1 MLGGIRGNI
10 PYRLRR
16 LRLLPISNR
25 CILAQAVRPSA
36 AAISVCVQSP
46 RRDYLPVFP
55 SLPRYGLRAGHRN
68 PNFLSVDTMKTHFLD
83 LLGPYTDRVA
93 LMIFEFGAGIGRA
106 FDGVESFAE
115 ALSSFLVPLPTTF
128 RFGVEIRHAQFL
140 EPEYFRALRENCVA
154 HVFNSWTEM
163 PGIDQQMNHNEAFT
177 ANFTAAR
184 ALLVPGRAGMRTRCV
199 CFRRTGKS
207 KNRTPKFGRRYESC
221 WFGEEAG
228 GTDVHLREQSAGRF
242 CARDDCGDC

>member
-10 PYRLRR
+10 PHRLRR

-25 CILAQAVRPSA
+25 CILAQAVR
-36 AAISVCVQSP
+36 
-46 RRDYLPVFP
+46 
-55 SLPRYGLRAGHRN
+55 
-68 PNFLSVDTMKTHFLD
+68 
-83 LLGPYTDRVA
+83 
-93 LMIFEFGAGIGRA
+93 RA

-128 RFGVEIRHAQFL
+128 RFGVEIRHAQLL

-184 ALLVPGRAGMRTRCV
+184 ALLVRQGRLRRLLMGFQGV
-199 CFRRTGKS
+199 VVDGQFRRYPCKACRRM
-207 KNRTPKFGRRYESC
+207 KRTLC
-221 WFGEEAG
+221 
-228 GTDVHLREQSAGRF
+228 
-242 CARDDCGDC
+242 